1 MLRRLSIWVALVLSI
16 SLILMG
22 CGATQP
28 STGTGDTSTQTGG
41 ATQTPEAHGTDIEI
55 TSYVIA
61 DGGTYFYL
69 KPVKVK
75 VHFDSTP
82 TLEDKIKV
90 ALSLLASP
98 TLATATTQV
107 PLPEGTKVLGVEV
120 TGSVATVN
128 FSKDIMKNPGVGAEG
143 EALALCSIPLT
154 AEQFGIEKVY
164 VLIEGQ
170 KPSESNGYIDFWG
183 HIGFYEQPLTAQ
195 GCKDTP

>member
-1 MLRRLSIWVALVLSI
+1 MNMWRRMSVLLVLLISI
-16 SLILMG
+16 SLVLVG
-22 CGATQP
+22 CSWGT
-28 STGTGDTSTQTGG
+28 SSTTGTSTT
-41 ATQTPEAHGTDIEI
+41 TPVSQGTDVQM
-55 TSYVIA
+55 TAYVIA

-82 TLEDKIKV
+82 TLEDKLKM

-98 TLATATTQV
+98 TIATATTQV
-107 PLPEGTKVLGVEV
+107 PLPEGTKVLDVKV

-128 FSKDIMKNPGVGAEG
+128 FSKEIMKNPGVGAEG

-154 AEQFGIEKVY
+154 AKQFGIEKVY

-170 KPSESNGYIDFWG
+170 KPSEANGYIDFWG
-183 HIGFYEQPLTAQ
+183 HVGLYEQPLTAQ
-195 GCKDTP
+195 GCQDTP

>member
-1 MLRRLSIWVALVLSI
+1 MNMWRRMSVLLVLFISI
-16 SLILMG
+16 SLVLVG
-22 CGATQP
+22 CSWGT
-28 STGTGDTSTQTGG
+28 SSTTGTSTT
-41 ATQTPEAHGTDIEI
+41 TPVSQGTDVQM
-55 TSYVIA
+55 TAYVIA

-82 TLEDKIKV
+82 TLEDKLKM

-98 TLATATTQV
+98 TIATATTQV
-107 PLPEGTKVLGVEV
+107 PLPEGTKVLDVKV

-128 FSKDIMKNPGVGAEG
+128 FSKEIMKNPGVGAEG

-154 AEQFGIEKVY
+154 AKQFGIEKVY

-170 KPSESNGYIDFWG
+170 KPSEANGYIDFWG
-183 HIGFYEQPLTAQ
+183 HVGLYEQPLTAQ
-195 GCKDTP
+195 GCQDTP

>member
-1 MLRRLSIWVALVLSI
+1 MWRRMSVLLVLLISI
-16 SLILMG
+16 SLVLVG
-22 CGATQP
+22 CSWGT
-28 STGTGDTSTQTGG
+28 SSTTGTSTT
-41 ATQTPEAHGTDIEI
+41 TPVSQGTDVQM
-55 TSYVIA
+55 TAYVIA

-82 TLEDKIKV
+82 TLEDKLKM

-98 TLATATTQV
+98 TIATATTQV
-107 PLPEGTKVLGVEV
+107 PLPEGTKVLDVKV

-128 FSKDIMKNPGVGAEG
+128 FSKEIMKNPGVGAEG

-154 AEQFGIEKVY
+154 AKQFGIEKVY

-170 KPSESNGYIDFWG
+170 KPSGANGYIDFWG
-183 HIGFYEQPLTAQ
+183 HVGLYEQPLTAQ
-195 GCKDTP
+195 GCQDTP

>member
-1 MLRRLSIWVALVLSI
+1 MNMWRRMSVLLVFFISI
-16 SLILMG
+16 SLVLVG
-22 CGATQP
+22 CSWGTS
-28 STGTGDTSTQTGG
+28 STTDTSTT
-41 ATQTPEAHGTDIEI
+41 TPVSQGTDVQM
-55 TSYVIA
+55 TAYVIA

-82 TLEDKIKV
+82 TLEDKLKM
-90 ALSLLASP
+90 ALSLLVSP
-98 TLATATTQV
+98 TIATATTQV
-107 PLPEGTKVLGVEV
+107 PLPEGTKVLDVKV

-128 FSKDIMKNPGVGAEG
+128 FSKEIMKNPGVGAEG

-170 KPSESNGYIDFWG
+170 KPSEANGYIDFWG
-183 HIGFYEQPLTAQ
+183 HVGLYEQPLTAQ
-195 GCKDTP
+195 GCQDTP

>member
-1 MLRRLSIWVALVLSI
+1 MWRRMSVLLVLLISI
-16 SLILMG
+16 SLVLVG
-22 CGATQP
+22 CSWGT
-28 STGTGDTSTQTGG
+28 SSTTGTSTT
-41 ATQTPEAHGTDIEI
+41 TPVSQGTDVQM
-55 TSYVIA
+55 TAYVIA

-82 TLEDKIKV
+82 TLEDKLKM

-98 TLATATTQV
+98 TIATATTQV
-107 PLPEGTKVLGVEV
+107 PLPEGTKVLDVKV

-128 FSKDIMKNPGVGAEG
+128 FSKEIMKNPGVGAEG

-154 AEQFGIEKVY
+154 AKQFGIEKVY

-170 KPSESNGYIDFWG
+170 KPSEANGYIDFWG
-183 HIGFYEQPLTAQ
+183 HVGLYEQPLTAQ
-195 GCKDTP
+195 GCQDTP